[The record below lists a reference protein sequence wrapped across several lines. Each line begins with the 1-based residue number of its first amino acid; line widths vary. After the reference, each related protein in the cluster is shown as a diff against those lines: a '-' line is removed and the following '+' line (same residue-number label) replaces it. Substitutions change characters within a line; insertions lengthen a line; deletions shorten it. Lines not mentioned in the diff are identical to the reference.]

1 MPTNVCTI
9 SDLIS
14 GGSVLPHVYCKNIS
28 LENGF
33 EEGSTNVI
41 LNLEILQSK
50 KELNKKNYLSELTP
64 FGSSYSFSDYIN
76 IQIVPFLDTLNIQKL
91 DPAFEPGK
99 VESPGNVYTITGHPN
114 AEILATSTIQN
125 QNQKSQYPWLD
136 TDPASFGHVG
146 KGPMFT
152 AESWGPDSSY
162 ASARLIPLSVFLQPS
177 SPEKPTSSY
186 VREETISGVSYYVIS
201 FEEVYTFQAVIGPL
215 SSLGFLF
222 YAWLDPRKFVE
233 DMNPDLSNI
242 DLLADKHL
250 TGPVNTEIVLL
261 GNEVQTTRKQFFLPN
276 GNRWNGAVHLH
287 LCDLN
292 PAPDGYCGTGQALG
306 GPAGPDA
313 SDTGYQGW
321 MAGEKHV
328 KGAPRLRLM
337 QTPNNMIQDFRTES
351 PWLHTAMG
359 LTNAVINGFGGKSF
373 NQQIHVFS
381 QNQDANWLYEHVISP
396 FQKETKKYL
405 TKIDDAPGPL
415 NRIVPLYDNDS
426 EFSKL
431 YISRD
436 KDNNARGTF
445 LINFERLLRN
455 NSVLYNTLDGPDSA
469 ANFKMQQCLAF
480 SQLLELKVYRDR
492 VQKRPQGKTYEKY
505 ANDTSYEEPSYY
517 VGTVRDSNPGA
528 DTSWSIDG
536 ALRVVSLETPY
547 SDTTINNIKC
557 FTFKDTDVGEKS
569 AGLYQYRIEMSYK
582 DGTYYMLN
590 SLLKNLVI
598 ARFTMQKYY
607 DFSLGSYVV
616 PGILHPEH
624 PDDSVYLPGEHP
636 DDTKTPARIHPYFL
650 GNNTF
655 DPQFEVD
662 ASTRFPDEPWLGPQA
677 GDPEMTIWYLTN
689 QIWFKLFSHGAY
701 YKTAHALKATSA
713 ILSLTSP
720 VSGSPQGIEFVIKL
734 TDSIIGHLHK
744 LLGAKKVN
752 KTGSEIDATSIP
764 IDSQTETAYNLSTF
778 PSYNITPST
787 STIKEYHT
795 FDGPSELHKALS
807 NEDIYIDYLSQHQ
820 NSTADYDPGWVG
832 TYQLSYASYLIREQH
847 DSVRM
852 YASTADPLIYNGV
865 SPTGQFT
872 VNEQNDSFSQSVGY
886 LMPSIIELSDP
897 SEEDISFKFKT
908 NFFKTNGTVMPSITY
923 EDYDKILV
931 ALMLYNINK
940 DSANDADLL
949 DALYSPDAAS
959 DTSLK
964 EAYKSLYS
972 SAGIVIYDENKY
984 AQFLAKEPNNLL
996 ELIPC
1001 DPEDADYQEC
1011 LDDYLPEYPTEFS
1024 DGDLE
1029 TEKYYKQF
1037 FSDPNSIYK
1046 TPVGKI
1052 NVPYNKEMPNIFK
1065 LVRFVD
1071 APGVGGS
1078 TLLESENQVGATG
1091 APFIEAINATKLGMA
1106 PEYNSFFFI
1115 NANLLAKIQ
1124 VYTGVHQ
1131 TSSPMKY
1138 DDYSWE
1144 KLSGDHFSGLTIGKS
1159 LLCRIKLYD
1168 ERAACGLELP
1178 IINKYFFIYKNI

>member
-1 MPTNVCTI
+1 MSANVCTI

-14 GGSVLPHVYCKNIS
+14 GGSILPHVYCKNIS
-28 LENGF
+28 LENGP

-76 IQIVPFLDTLNIQKL
+76 IQIVPFRNTLNIQRL
-91 DPAFEPGK
+91 DPTYNTDSTEH
-99 VESPGNVYTITGHPN
+99 PGNAYVQSSFPAGLT
-114 AEILATSTIQN
+114 QN
-125 QNQKSQYPWLD
+125 HYPWKVID
-136 TDPASFGHVG
+136 EWG
-146 KGPMFT
+146 
-152 AESWGPDSSY
+152 ESTQAGSIYSSEHAY
-162 ASARLIPLSVFLQPS
+162 WSSDAGMRLFPLSDFLQPS

-201 FEEVYTFQAVIGPL
+201 FEQVFTYSEALTITN
-215 SSLGFLF
+215 LGFLF

-242 DLLADKHL
+242 DLLTDKHL

-328 KGAPRLRLM
+328 KDAPRLRLM

-351 PWLHTAMG
+351 PWLDTAMG
-359 LTNAVINGFGGKSF
+359 LTNAESNEFLGKSF

-381 QNQDANWLYEHVISP
+381 QNQDANWLYKHVISP

-405 TKIDDAPGPL
+405 TKIDNAPGPL
-415 NRIVPLYDNDS
+415 DRIVPLYDNDS

-431 YISRD
+431 YMSRD

-455 NSVLYNTLDGPDSA
+455 NSVLYNMLDGPA
-469 ANFKMQQCLAF
+469 AATNFKMQQCLAF

-536 ALRVVSLETPY
+536 ALRVVNLETPY

-655 DPQFEVD
+655 DPQFEEA
-662 ASTRFPDEPWLGPQA
+662 ASTRFPDKPWLGADAPN
-677 GDPEMTIWYLTN
+677 PEMTIWYLIN
-689 QIWFKLFSHGAY
+689 QVAYNLFDLKVNGLSINPDNFKMAM
-701 YKTAHALKATSA
+701 A
-713 ILSLTSP
+713 SLTSP
-720 VSGSPQGIEFVIKL
+720 VNGSPQGIEFVIKL

-764 IDSQTETAYNLSTF
+764 FDSQAGTAYNLSTF

-820 NSTADYDPGWVG
+820 NSTADYNPGWVG

-852 YASTADPLIYNGV
+852 YASTADPLIYNGAMAA
-865 SPTGQFT
+865 GQFT

-897 SEEDISFKFKT
+897 SEEDTSFKFKT
-908 NFFKTNGTVMPSITY
+908 HFFKTNGLVTPSITY

-940 DSANDADLL
+940 DNANDADLL
-949 DALYSPDAAS
+949 DALYSPTTAS

-996 ELIPC
+996 ELVPC

-1071 APGVGGS
+1071 DPGLGGS
-1078 TLLESENQVGATG
+1078 TLLESENQSGATN
-1091 APFIEAINATKLGMA
+1091 APFIEAINATKQGMI
-1106 PEYNSFFFI
+1106 PKYNSFFFI

-1124 VYTGVHQ
+1124 VYTGIHH
-1131 TSSPMKY
+1131 TSSPMKH

-1144 KLSGDHFSGLTIGKS
+1144 KLSGGHLSGLTIGES

-1168 ERAACGLELP
+1168 ERAAYGLELP